1 MSTSKAVSANSY
13 PRWTARCSA
22 LFNDLQSTGVGLCV
36 IDFRQAIVMLTP
48 QFASKIGQERDGL
61 LGAKAARLHIAASLS
76 IDGFARVIDLDGG
89 DVSTRGT
96 FVHKEAISNV
106 HLSAKTF
113 VDRNHTRFRLL
124 TLLDIADFGTD
135 REALIK
141 TRRDLGAILRSL

>member
-1 MSTSKAVSANSY
+1 MTARVDSF
-13 PRWTARCSA
+13 PRWTARCAA
-22 LFNDLQSTGVGLCV
+22 LFNGLQSSGVGLCV

-48 QFASKIGQERDGL
+48 HFAKKVGQERDGL
-61 LGAKAARLHIAASLS
+61 LGAKAVRLHVAASLS
-76 IDGFARVIDLDGG
+76 IDGFSRLIDLDGG

-96 FVHKEAISNV
+96 LVQKDSVSNV
-106 HLSAKTF
+106 HISAKTF
-113 VDRNHTRFRLL
+113 VDRNHMRFRLL